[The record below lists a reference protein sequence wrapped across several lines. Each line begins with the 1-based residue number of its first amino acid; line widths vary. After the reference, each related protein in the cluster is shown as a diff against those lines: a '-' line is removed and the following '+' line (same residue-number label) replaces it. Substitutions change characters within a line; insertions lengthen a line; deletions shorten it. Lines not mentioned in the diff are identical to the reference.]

1 MSKRSYERRVRAK
14 REAQRAARK
23 RAERMRKWRVWSS
36 AAAAVAIAVVLL
48 IVFLGGND
56 EKDPSAS
63 PTNTA
68 SASATPIAG
77 CTVPSPEPTPNGKTF
92 NKAPAMTVNKD
103 KIYVATLQTSC
114 GNIIMRMDPRVDA
127 ATVNNFVFLARQGFY
142 DNTKFGRVQN
152 DPGFGL
158 IQAGT
163 QTGGISGGV
172 DYTYQ
177 GATPP
182 AGTKYARGVVAMA
195 NSQGPST
202 NGSQFFIVVT
212 SADFLNQNP
221 NYSILG
227 KVEDAASLATLDKI
241 IQAKGPPV
249 QPGQS
254 LGVTPNPA
262 IFIIKVSIAEQNR

>member
-14 REAQRAARK
+14 REAQRVARK
-23 RAERMRKWRVWSS
+23 RASRMHKFRVWSS
-36 AAAAVAIAVVLL
+36 AAAAVAISVVLL
-48 IVFLGGND
+48 IVFLGGED
-56 EKDPSAS
+56 SKPSAA
-63 PTNTA
+63 PTT
-68 SASATPIAG
+68 STSATTIAG
-77 CTVPSPEPTPNGKTF
+77 CTVPAPEPTPNGKTF
-92 NKAPAMTVNKD
+92 TKAPAMTIDKN
-103 KIYVATLQTSC
+103 KIYVATMETSC
-114 GNIIMRMDPRVDA
+114 GTITMQMDPKQSP
-127 ATVNNFVFLARQGFY
+127 ATVNSFVYLAREEFY

-158 IQAGT
+158 AQAGT
-163 QTGGISGGV
+163 QTGTISGGV

-177 GATPP
+177 GETPP
-182 AGTKYARGVVAMA
+182 PGTTYGRGVVAMA

-227 KVEDAASLATLDKI
+227 KVDDPTSLATLDRI
-241 IQAKGPPV
+241 IQAKGPEV

-254 LGVTPNPA
+254 LGVSPRPP
-262 IFIIKVSIAEQNR
+262 IFILKVTIAEQKR